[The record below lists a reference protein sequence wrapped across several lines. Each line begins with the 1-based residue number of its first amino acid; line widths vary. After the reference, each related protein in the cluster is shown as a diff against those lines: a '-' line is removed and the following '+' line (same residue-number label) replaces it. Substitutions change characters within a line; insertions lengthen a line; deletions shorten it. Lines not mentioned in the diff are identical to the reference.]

1 MSFSKTFYTDLD
13 VDKIDFT
20 NEQFQIEFVKSWVE
34 ENPEIFE
41 DDEDVK
47 HTRKRPKKIDYWQ
60 TEWGRLMLDPS
71 TMDPK
76 SRNGLKFRR
85 RFRVPFPLFH
95 EVLVPICREK
105 NIFDIK
111 EPNKVS

>member
-1 MSFSKTFYTDLD
+1 MDMD
-13 VDKIDFT
+13 VDEVDFT
-20 NEQFQIEFVKSWVE
+20 DEQFLMDLVKQWVQD
-34 ENPEIFE
+34 NPEIFI
-41 DDEDVK
+41 DEESEI
-47 HTRKRPKKIDYWQ
+47 HTRNRGPKIDYWQ
-60 TEWGRLMLDPS
+60 TEWGRLILDPS